1 MQLGPPGQFGSLTAD
16 VARVTGGRRARSHEE
31 RLRSDVRAFLNK
43 GEISCVW
50 AVSGH
55 ILHVIATATMFVLYP
70 GVEISLRIFEP
81 PPPYLDLL
89 LITELLPHEGQ
100 QKDAAAMPVA
110 CFRAP
115 QPITSVRCHGA
126 AIFAG
131 CSGGAVRRRRF
142 WRLETKHLRIVWVM
156 GALCNRVGYGRA
168 LYIKCLRQSVWVS
181 RL

>member
-16 VARVTGGRRARSHEE
+16 VARVTGGGRARSHEE

-81 PPPYLDLL
+81 PPLSGPSAD
-89 LITELLPHEGQ
+89 HR
-100 QKDAAAMPVA
+100 AAAPRGPAEGRRRHARGVFQGAAAHHLGAVPRRGDLRGMLRRRGVLA
-110 CFRAP
+110 AGAVSGGLKRNTYESCGLW
-115 QPITSVRCHGA
+115 VRCA
-126 AIFAG
+126 
-131 CSGGAVRRRRF
+131 
-142 WRLETKHLRIVWVM
+142 IVWVM
-156 GALCNRVGYGRA
+156 GARCT
-168 LYIKCLRQSVWVS
+168 
-181 RL
+181 